1 MAAASPAFAG
11 CVILTY
17 HSISE
22 GTSPL
27 KIAPRLFA
35 EQIEW
40 LRSNARVA
48 PLEEVVDYLAE
59 SKPLP
64 ARTVVLTFDDGF
76 ADFYTHAAPV
86 LKQAHMPAVVF
97 LPTAFCGGTNRW
109 PGQPGW
115 VEEQP
120 LMSWGQVSELAEAGF
135 SFGSHTVTHPDLSIV
150 REPAL
155 EHEIAGS
162 KSEIEQQTGRE
173 VKFFCYPYG
182 HFNDQARQSVSRH
195 YRAACSTHTAMLGAA
210 VDRFALPRVDAH
222 LVRHPALFRN
232 LFALPFPVYLAARR
246 LVRQIRGI
254 ETY

>member
-1 MAAASPAFAG
+1 MSARPG

-17 HSISE
+17 HSIFE

-35 EQIEW
+35 EQMEW
-40 LRSNARVA
+40 LKANARVA
-48 PLEEVVDYLAE
+48 PLEEVVDCLTE

-86 LKQAHMPAVVF
+86 LRRTRMPAIVF

-115 VEEQP
+115 VEEQR
-120 LMSWGQVSELAEAGF
+120 LMSWDQLRELAEEGF
-135 SFGSHTVTHPDLSIV
+135 SFGAHSVTHPDLC
-150 REPAL
+150 RTAEPAL
-155 EHEIAGS
+155 EREIAGS
-162 KSEIEQQTGRE
+162 KSEIEQQTGHN

-182 HFNDQARQSVSRH
+182 RSDERVRHAVSRH
-195 YRAACSTHTAMLGAA
+195 YRAACSTRTAMLAAGA
-210 VDRFALPRVDAH
+210 DLFALPRVDAH
-222 LVRHPALFRN
+222 LVRHPAIFGN
-232 LFALPFPVYLAARR
+232 LFARPFPVYLGARR
-246 LVRQIRGI
+246 LVRELRGI
-254 ETY
+254 ETA

>member
-1 MAAASPAFAG
+1 
-11 CVILTY
+11 VILTY

-40 LRSNARVA
+40 LSSNARVA
-48 PLEEVVDYLAE
+48 PLDEVVECLVE

-86 LKQAHMPAVVF
+86 LRGANMPALVF

-120 LMSWGQVSELAEAGF
+120 LMSWNQIRELAAQGF
-135 SFGSHTVTHPDLSIV
+135 GFGAHSVTHPDLAHTS
-150 REPAL
+150 EPEL
-155 EHEIAGS
+155 EQEIAGS
-162 KSEIEQQTGRE
+162 KRAIEQQTGHE

-182 HFNDQARQSVSRH
+182 HFNSQVRRSVSRH
-195 YRAACSTHTAMLGAA
+195 YRAACSTRTAMLGARA
-210 VDRFALPRVDAH
+210 DVFALPRVDAH
-222 LVRHPALFRN
+222 LVRHPEIFRN
-232 LFALPFPVYLAARR
+232 LFTLPFPVYLAARR